1 MSDNLER
8 FIRQNRRDFDQDQPG
23 ADLWSKIETSLPANK
38 HAKRFTLR
46 DVYKWSAAAALLVII
61 LSSLYFLVIRKNS
74 HETAETNNLPGKV
87 NPVENGSIAP
97 EYAAEMKEV
106 YHSIGEK
113 QKELQ
118 ALTSGQPGLYQ
129 QFLADLKALD
139 SSYQA
144 LKVQAENSPNR
155 DVLIRA
161 MIQNLRLQAELLSR
175 QLMITNQLNNNEK
188 KASNENTI

>member
-8 FIRQNRRDFDQDQPG
+8 FIRQNRRDFDQDQPP
-23 ADLWSKIETSLPANK
+23 AELWSKIESTLPAKKNDK
-38 HAKRFTLR
+38 LFTLR
-46 DVYKWSAAAALLVII
+46 DIYKWSAAAALLVIV
-61 LSSLYFLVIRKNS
+61 LTSLYFLVIRKNS
-74 HETAETNNLPGKV
+74 HETADTNTQPVKV
-87 NPVENGSIAP
+87 SPFENIAIAP
-97 EYAAEMKEV
+97 EDEAAIKEA

-118 ALTSGQPGLYQ
+118 ALTADQPGLYQ
-129 QFLADLKALD
+129 QFLEDLKALD

-144 LKVQAENSPNR
+144 LKVQAQSSPNR

-175 QLMITNQLNNNEK
+175 QLTITNQLNNNEK
-188 KASNENTI
+188 KSSNESSI

>member
-8 FIRQNRRDFDQDQPG
+8 FIRQNRRDFDQDQPP
-23 ADLWSKIETSLPANK
+23 AELWSKIETTLPAKKNDK
-38 HAKRFTLR
+38 LFTLR
-46 DVYKWSAAAALLVII
+46 DIYKWSAAAALLVIA
-61 LSSLYFLVIRKNS
+61 LTSLYFLVIRKNS
-74 HETAETNNLPGKV
+74 HETADIDTQPMKV
-87 NPVENGSIAP
+87 SPVENIAIAP
-97 EYAAEMKEV
+97 EDEAAIKEA

-118 ALTSGQPGLYQ
+118 ALTADQPGLYQ
-129 QFLADLKALD
+129 QFLEDLKALD

-144 LKVQAENSPNR
+144 LKVQAQGSPNR

-175 QLMITNQLNNNEK
+175 QLTITNQLNNNEK
-188 KASNENTI
+188 KSSNESSI

>member
-8 FIRQNRRDFDQDQPG
+8 FIRQNRRDFDQDQPP
-23 ADLWSKIETSLPANK
+23 AELWSKIETTLPAKKNNK
-38 HAKRFTLR
+38 LFTLR
-46 DVYKWSAAAALLVII
+46 DIYKWSAAAALLVIA
-61 LSSLYFLVIRKNS
+61 LTSLYFLVIRKNS
-74 HETAETNNLPGKV
+74 HETADTNTQPMKV
-87 NPVENGSIAP
+87 SPVENIAIAP
-97 EYAAEMKEV
+97 EDEAAIKEA

-118 ALTSGQPGLYQ
+118 ALTADQPGLYQ
-129 QFLADLKALD
+129 QFLEDLKALD

-144 LKVQAENSPNR
+144 LKVQAQNSPNR

-175 QLMITNQLNNNEK
+175 QLTITNQLNNNEK
-188 KASNENTI
+188 KSSNESSI